1 MSYKVK
7 TFIEEYKM
15 PLNIC
20 DEIITLYNDNID
32 KAIDGVVGYEKR
44 IDLGM
49 KESKE
54 ISIPVNEQKYIS
66 SYFKVLRKMLNDYC
80 DKYFDYFSQG
90 KSDFNS
96 KWGPFSV
103 TENTNIQYYPK
114 GGGFK
119 DLHFERMT
127 TDTRHREM
135 VFMTYLTDTKNAGT
149 IFPNQNITTEC
160 VKGNTVIWPAGFT
173 HPHKGVISND
183 DEKMIITG
191 WINFME
197 A

>member
-1 MSYKVK
+1 MSFKTE

-15 PLNIC
+15 PLSIC

-32 KAIDGVVGYEKR
+32 KAIDGVVGHERR
-44 IDLGM
+44 IDLKM
-49 KESKE
+49 KVSKE

-66 SYFKVLRKMLNDYC
+66 SYFKILSKMLNDYC
-80 DKYFDYFSQG
+80 DKYFDV
-90 KSDFNS
+90 KS

-119 DLHFERMT
+119 DLHFERMSA
-127 TDTRHREM
+127 DTRHREM

-149 IFPNQNITTEC
+149 IFPRQNITTEC

-197 A
+197 V